1 LQQEGFTMHKVTRAA
16 LVAATLLS
24 LLGTPASAA
33 KDGGPLDKRFQQWL
47 DEVAILIT
55 PPEREAFLAL
65 TEDSRRDAF
74 IAAFWKARDPNPTHP
89 DGSFRRTYYRRRQEA
104 VAEFQSVDADAAK
117 VWILNGEPAERYP
130 MDCGMA
136 FWPIELWYYRA
147 TPRMTRAVTVIFYRP
162 AAGPVLRI
170 WHPQDGTYVLMA
182 YPTLDKPTKA
192 PLNDERGDGLPTDAG
207 LSFAN
212 YVHRFCL
219 SNEETMRLIRAVREV
234 QTFSRTGHLLVEA
247 PPEPDPEWMA
257 AFAAGSTDAP
267 EAAEPLG
274 EAERRWLDDV
284 AVLITGDER
293 RTFMALPRAYQRAG
307 FVEAFWK
314 ARDTNAQTPEIEARA
329 IFETRLETARDR
341 WRSITVDQARVY
353 LLNGEPA
360 ETTQTDCNQNL
371 WPLEIWHY
379 AHSDRSRRPFDLLF
393 FQPGGSGPLRLWHAD
408 LGYEVLQRQ
417 PTDDV
422 ATNPNPRPGLGLGG
436 DFEPFYRRLRGP
448 SRRNEPPPWCPAEAD
463 PIVAAMRKLEQ
474 GDRTLAELVAQPPE
488 VDSEWLAQF
497 AANSLDVA
505 APAEPL
511 TEAELGWL
519 DEVAVLIT
527 LEERRTFMALPRAY
541 QRAGFVEAFWKA
553 RDLNP
558 KTPENEARAIFEARI
573 ETARE
578 RWRSITVDQ
587 ARIYLLNGEPA
598 QTTKTDCN
606 QNLWPLEIWHYAYSD
621 RSRRP
626 FDLLFYQ
633 SGGMGS
639 FHLWHVDEGYA
650 VLQRRPTPEDVT
662 NPNPRPGFGL
672 NGDFA
677 VFYKRL
683 RGEWCPPEAPAI
695 VNAMRKLEQGDR
707 MLAEVVEQ
715 TPPTVD
721 PEWLGSFRTVSTEL
735 GDAARPLAAELR
747 VDFPGR
753 HQSRTQ
759 VRGTVLVPADA
770 ASTQPARAFAL
781 TGEVLRGDV
790 LHESFRYYF
799 QLSAPGGDGNY
810 PLVFERF
817 LRPGEFRLVVKVEDA
832 GSGQAAR
839 IERDVVVPAAPP
851 EPVAVAGAAAAP
863 VPQPGAEGFR
873 LLAPATDLVSGTVRI
888 DAEVGDARVRTVDFS
903 LDDKPLLTKR
913 RPPWSV
919 ELRLGLLPRSMRV
932 RAVARDAAGA
942 VVAEDELQLNPAPH
956 RFAVRLVEP
965 REGARGG
972 ALRAPL
978 RIRAEVQV
986 PPDQT
991 IDRLEVFLDDV
1002 AVATLF
1008 QEPWQTVVPALPS
1021 PLPTFLRA
1029 VAHLADGTTAED
1041 VVVLAGGDT
1050 QRSRLEVDLVE
1061 VYTAALDGQGRPVQ
1075 DLGAADFTVYE
1086 DGRLQ
1091 ALQRFQRVT
1100 DLPLQVG
1107 MLVDTSAS
1115 MEAMLPSVQ
1124 EAALRFFR
1132 DALRPT
1138 DRATVVTFSEEP
1150 RLAAP
1155 FTNDLSRLGA
1165 ALVGLQA
1172 ARGTA
1177 LWDSVVY
1184 TLHYF
1189 QGTPGRRALLVFSDG
1204 ADHGSRYTFD
1214 QALAYAEHSGVS
1226 VYALSFGGAAS
1237 SLLEVGRRRL
1247 ANLAE
1252 ATGGRSFVLAGPE
1265 ELAAT
1270 YTAIDEDLRSQY
1282 LLVYQ
1287 SDGEGESFRAVDV
1300 QIRRPGV
1307 TARTMRGYVP

>member
-1 LQQEGFTMHKVTRAA
+1 MRKVMRAA

-47 DEVAILIT
+47 EEVAILIT
-55 PPEREAFLAL
+55 PTEREAFLAL

-74 IAAFWKARDPNPTHP
+74 IAAFWKARDPNPSHP
-89 DGSFRRTYYRRRQEA
+89 DGSFRRTYYRRREEA

-130 MDCGMA
+130 IDCGLA

-147 TPRMTRAVTVIFYRP
+147 TPRMARAVTVIFYRP

-182 YPTLDKPTKA
+182 FPTLDKPTKA
-192 PLNDERGDGLPTDAG
+192 PLSDERGDGLPTDAG
-207 LSFAN
+207 INFVN
-212 YVHRFCL
+212 YIQRFCL
-219 SNEETMRLIRAVREV
+219 SDEESMRLIRAVREV
-234 QTFSRTGHLLVEA
+234 QSFSRTGHLLVEA

-257 AFAAGSTDAP
+257 DFAAGSTDAP
-267 EAAEPLG
+267 TAAEPLS
-274 EAERRWLDDV
+274 EAELRWLDDV
-284 AVLITGDER
+284 AVLMTPEER
-293 RTFMALPRAYQRAG
+293 RIFMALPRAYQRAG
-307 FVEAFWK
+307 FA
-314 ARDTNAQTPEIEARA
+314 
-329 IFETRLETARDR
+329 
-341 WRSITVDQARVY
+341 
-353 LLNGEPA
+353 
-360 ETTQTDCNQNL
+360 
-371 WPLEIWHY
+371 
-379 AHSDRSRRPFDLLF
+379 
-393 FQPGGSGPLRLWHAD
+393 
-408 LGYEVLQRQ
+408 
-417 PTDDV
+417 
-422 ATNPNPRPGLGLGG
+422 
-436 DFEPFYRRLRGP
+436 
-448 SRRNEPPPWCPAEAD
+448 
-463 PIVAAMRKLEQ
+463 
-474 GDRTLAELVAQPPE
+474 
-488 VDSEWLAQF
+488 
-497 AANSLDVA
+497 
-505 APAEPL
+505 
-511 TEAELGWL
+511 
-519 DEVAVLIT
+519 
-527 LEERRTFMALPRAY
+527 
-541 QRAGFVEAFWKA
+541 EAFWKA

-598 QTTKTDCN
+598 RTTKTDCN

-621 RSRRP
+621 RLRRP

-633 SGGMGS
+633 AGGMGS
-639 FHLWHVDEGYA
+639 FHLWHTVEGYA
-650 VLQRRPTPEDVT
+650 VLQRRPTDEDVIV
-662 NPNPRPGFGL
+662 NRNPRPGLGP

-677 VFYKRL
+677 PFYQRL
-683 RGEWCPPEAPAI
+683 RTEWCPPESPPIIA
-695 VNAMRKLEQGDR
+695 AMRKLERDDG
-707 MLAEVVEQ
+707 MLVEVVEQ
-715 TPPTVD
+715 TPPPVD
-721 PEWLGSFRTVSTEL
+721 PEWLGSFRTFSTEL
-735 GDAARPLAAELR
+735 GDTEEPLAAELR

-770 ASTQPARAFAL
+770 ASTQPARAFAVN
-781 TGEVLRGDV
+781 GEVLRGDT

-817 LRPGEFRLVVKVEDA
+817 LRPGEFRLIVKVEDA
-832 GSGQAAR
+832 GSGQAVR
-839 IERDVVVPAAPP
+839 IERDVVVPAPP
-851 EPVAVAGAAAAP
+851 EPPAVAGADAAAAP

-888 DAEVGDARVRTVDFS
+888 DAEVGDARVRAVEFS

-932 RAVARDAAGA
+932 RAVARDQAGA
-942 VVAEDELQLNPAPH
+942 VVAEDELQLNAAPH

-991 IDRLEVFLDDV
+991 LDRLEVFLDDV

-1021 PLPTFLRA
+1021 PAPTFLRA

-1050 QRSRLEVDLVE
+1050 QRGRLEVDLVE
-1061 VYTAALDGQGRPVQ
+1061 VYTAALDAQGRPVQ

-1100 DLPLQVG
+1100 DLPLQIG

-1155 FTNDLSRLGA
+1155 FTRDLTQLGA

-1226 VYALSFGGAAS
+1226 VYALSFGGVTT
-1237 SLLEVGRRRL
+1237 SLLESGRRRL

-1270 YTAIDEDLRSQY
+1270 YAAIDEDLRSQY

-1307 TARTMRGYVP
+1307 SARTMRGYIP